1 MYNPT
6 SPRTFL
12 NKLCIIVQNSQ
23 DISRLVNES
32 SVMSAAARRMLDHAR
47 GNISEARSQAD
58 SNLNESRAVFNKS
71 VEAQSKAYE
80 AMNVSSQFKVSCVIV
95 FSYAQSQWD
104 SFRGGGKTTLSGGGP
119 LRAPVD
125 SVL

>member
-1 MYNPT
+1 M
-6 SPRTFL
+6 
-12 NKLCIIVQNSQ
+12 QNSQ

-95 FSYAQSQWD
+95 FSYAQSEWD
-104 SFRGGGKTTLSGGGP
+104 SFRGGDEDYEDYYVWELGGVH
-119 LRAPVD
+119 LQMPVD
-125 SVL
+125 GVLEDIPVIEMDAC